1 MLAAAAPRKAKGRC
15 IFRTTVPCA
24 VCNVLI
30 CTCTCACTCVPL
42 SRRDEPYAPRAG
54 LPWSHC
60 WRSGSFCLLRAAHG
74 SHSCSRRVQNRM
86 LPAVPSMLFMLA
98 GCPQLLAHRPTSWA
112 SCDTMMCKK
121 RARARDLGSAAAALE
136 SSSASSLD
144 AWEMFIS

>member
-1 MLAAAAPRKAKGRC
+1 LLLLLPAKQREDAYFVLLC
-15 IFRTTVPCA
+15 RVLYVTCLYVHVHA
-24 VCNVLI
+24 YVLVC
-30 CTCTCACTCVPL
+30 L
-42 SRRDEPYAPRAG
+42 SAGRDEPYAPRAG

>member
-1 MLAAAAPRKAKGRC
+1 
-15 IFRTTVPCA
+15 
-24 VCNVLI
+24 
-30 CTCTCACTCVPL
+30 
-42 SRRDEPYAPRAG
+42 
-54 LPWSHC
+54 
-60 WRSGSFCLLRAAHG
+60 
-74 SHSCSRRVQNRM
+74 M

-144 AWEMFIS
+144 AWEMFISY